1 MRVAVCGGGN
11 LAHAFVGELGRH
23 PLVKSLL
30 VISRR
35 PNEWQEE
42 LEVFYNHKF
51 NHISKITQITS
62 SFEVLR
68 DVDVVILSLPA
79 QVKIQYIKIISK
91 YISPKTILISAPS
104 IGGINFAFEKYLSNN
119 QYACLQRV
127 PYICRIVKYGQSVNT
142 EIKKQVEIYFSKNST
157 RQTKELINSII
168 NIPFKELNYYWT
180 LLLSNSNPILHIAGI
195 CEILRQN
202 YPYNYLPKL
211 YDIWTDFASD
221 LALNMDSELG
231 LIMSKLKVSEYH
243 NLLEHYQIRNTK
255 ELTVKLKAIESFKDV
270 LSPLKEVQGRFFIDE
285 NSRYI
290 VEDLPYGT
298 CFIKYIAS
306 ILGIET
312 PNIDFAIR
320 QVQPFMNI
328 DFVSPDGKFNIE
340 NWKNVT
346 HFDFDKVIRNELGI
360 Q

>member
-91 YISPKTILISAPS
+91 YISPKTILISALS

-127 PYICRIVKYGQSVNT
+127 PYICRTIKYGQSVNT
-142 EIKKQVEIYFSKNST
+142 EIKKEVEIYFSKNSSI
-157 RQTKELINSII
+157 QTKDLIKSIL
-168 NIPFKELNYYWT
+168 NIPFKELNSYWT
-180 LLLSNSNPILHIAGI
+180 LMLSNSNPILHIAGM

-202 YPYNYLPKL
+202 YPFDYLPGL
-211 YDIWTDFASD
+211 YAIWTDFASE
-221 LALNMDSELG
+221 LALDMDSELAF
-231 LIMSKLKVSEYH
+231 IMSKLNVIEYR
-243 NLLEHYQIRNTK
+243 NLYEHYQVRNTR
-255 ELTVKLKAIESFKDV
+255 ELTSKLKNIESFKDV
-270 LSPLKEVQGRFFIDE
+270 LSPLKENQGKFYIDE
-285 NSRYI
+285 NSRYV

-298 CFIKYIAS
+298 CFIKYIAEL
-306 ILGIET
+306 LGIHT
-312 PNIDFAIR
+312 PHIDFAIR
-320 QVQPFMNI
+320 KIQPFMNME
-328 DFVSPDGKFNIE
+328 FVTNEGKFNYE

-346 HFDFDKVIRNELGI
+346 NFDFDKVIRNELGI
-360 Q
+360 